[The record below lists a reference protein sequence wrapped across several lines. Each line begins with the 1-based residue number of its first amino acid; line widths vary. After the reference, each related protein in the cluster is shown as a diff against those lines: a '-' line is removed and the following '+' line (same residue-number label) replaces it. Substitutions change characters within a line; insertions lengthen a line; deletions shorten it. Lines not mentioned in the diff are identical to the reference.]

1 MKKVIILFLAVW
13 LPLLTFAVNV
23 EGYITFATYN
33 GIADAKHGG
42 KHRMP
47 SLPVSAYQKG
57 HLLLF
62 KNCANCDVLIYDEEC
77 VIGSVYIDDNG
88 EVEIP
93 SDIEGT
99 VQLVVIRGD
108 TTYQA
113 DVEF

>member
-1 MKKVIILFLAVW
+1 MKKVIIFLLAVW
-13 LPLLTFAVNV
+13 LPLLALAVNV
-23 EGYITFATYN
+23 EKRITFTVYN
-33 GIADAKHGG
+33 ETPDKSYGG

-47 SLPVSAYQKG
+47 SLPISAYQKD
-57 HLLLF
+57 HLLSF
-62 KNCANCDVLIYDEEC
+62 KNCANCYVFIYDEER
-77 VIGSVYIDDNG
+77 VLGSVYIDDNG

-99 VQLVVIRGD
+99 VQLVVIRGG